1 MKTLLR
7 FLEMLALSLWVGGI
21 VFLSFIVAP
30 SAFRMLP
37 AHEAGALVG
46 VTLTRL
52 HLLGYFAALLF
63 LGVRVIGALLA
74 PPSDSFSRAAMLVRP
89 VMLVVL
95 VMFLL
100 TVVSQQGVR
109 PRIDAA
115 RAEMIATSGTVELA
129 PKDSPL
135 RAEFNRLHRLS
146 VHLEG
151 AVLLL
156 GLAAMFLTSRESVP
170 NP

>member
-1 MKTLLR
+1 MKSLLR

-30 SAFRMLP
+30 STFQNLP
-37 AHEAGALVG
+37 GYEAGSLVG
-46 VTLTRL
+46 IALTKL

-63 LGVRVIGALLA
+63 LAVRVIGALLA
-74 PPSDSFSRAAMLVRP
+74 PPSDSFSRSALLVRP
-89 VMLVVL
+89 AVLVVL

-115 RAEMIATSGTVELA
+115 RAEIIATLGRVERA
-129 PKDSPL
+129 PRDSPL
-135 RAEFNRLHRLS
+135 RIEFDRLHRIS
-146 VHLEG
+146 VHLES

-156 GLAAMFLTSRESVP
+156 GIAAMFLT
-170 NP
+170 